1 MLSMQS
7 VNGAVCEI
15 VKSGAYS
22 EKITLKSIPL
32 FPGEFE
38 FRVTS
43 TLATARNP
51 DEAQVRYRTTLT
63 RDTLVRIRQAID
75 EVLADQRDNTR
86 V

>member
-1 MLSMQS
+1 MLSLQS
-7 VNGAVCEI
+7 ENGAVCEI

-22 EKITLKSIPL
+22 EKMTLKPISVL
-32 FPGEFE
+32 SGEFE

-51 DEAQVRYRTTLT
+51 DEAQVRYRTTVT
-63 RDTLVRIRQAID
+63 RDALVRIRQAID
-75 EVLADQRDNTR
+75 EVLADQWNNTR